1 MTYAGLLNGSKQS
14 YDRLKKNI
22 FLATFWRRTIENIL
36 STLATCQ
43 DSQYGPKRGRIVNFS
58 ATNFSM
64 KSDSIRVSEYQTNRQ
79 TNFYH
84 ELKCKHFGS
93 HKIFERALTLAT
105 LEYIISIQCF
115 AVRPSQILQL
125 VSLEEILRI
134 GQNPRKSVCGNLS
147 LGNCSLMG
155 CSPDQCY
162 LGCSP
167 DQCYLILEI
176 FSRTCLEI
184 ILLTKDFKLKLEN
197 PNSFEHWFLNIWK
210 WLDALRGSSPA
221 RQINC
226 TTPCNL
232 CNTMQYHNK

>member
-1 MTYAGLLNGSKQS
+1 MTRFTIRTKTGTHSKLFRDKLFHEIRQH
-14 YDRLKKNI
+14 R
-22 FLATFWRRTIENIL
+22 
-36 STLATCQ
+36 
-43 DSQYGPKRGRIVNFS
+43 
-58 ATNFSM
+58 
-64 KSDSIRVSEYQTNRQ
+64 SIRVSDKQDQ

-93 HKIFERALTLAT
+93 HKIFTLAKSPFYNV
-105 LEYIISIQCF
+105 YIISVQCF

-197 PNSFEHWFLNIWK
+197 PNSFEHWFLNIWQYK
-210 WLDALRGSSPA
+210 YRG
-221 RQINC
+221 
-226 TTPCNL
+226 NL
-232 CNTMQYHNK
+232 KRKRLNQTWKEEENNKYK